1 MKLGKYLGAS
11 DLDKLANVR
20 VLNIT
25 NFGDVRFQFVCSK
38 QDGSKARDVFN
49 KLVERGKLQHFVLV
63 TTKMSFKQHSSL
75 VLKGTSTTNVDSLE
89 RVSSLHIDSVVRGD
103 AGVYSCHLGDWT
115 SQQCRPVGVS
125 VSESAP
131 DVYLDPLSLTVEVGS
146 RVQLKCVALNELR
159 AAQKFGYSWT
169 KNKKLFRNDPAHEIW
184 EELSPGGSLL
194 TVLNIQDTSTYTC
207 HVHGAFASVA
217 KSLTIYVRRPSLHPL
232 TCLPDSTPGNVGSQ
246 IPWPETLSD
255 VTAIQDVYYGT
266 LGNSALNRQVKQR
279 PGCLVTRRC
288 SLVGT
293 RAEWRLPDFSK
304 CATPAML
311 KIRNNLEKLSLNF
324 KPSFFFK

>member
-1 MKLGKYLGAS
+1 M
-11 DLDKLANVR
+11 
-20 VLNIT
+20 
-25 NFGDVRFQFVCSK
+25 F
-38 QDGSKARDVFN
+38 
-49 KLVERGKLQHFVLV
+49 
-63 TTKMSFKQHSSL
+63 
-75 VLKGTSTTNVDSLE
+75 
-89 RVSSLHIDSVVRGD
+89 
-103 AGVYSCHLGDWT
+103 
-115 SQQCRPVGVS
+115 
-125 VSESAP
+125 
-131 DVYLDPLSLTVEVGS
+131 
-146 RVQLKCVALNELR
+146 
-159 AAQKFGYSWT
+159 
-169 KNKKLFRNDPAHEIW
+169 
-184 EELSPGGSLL
+184 
-194 TVLNIQDTSTYTC
+194 QDTSTYTC

-311 KIRNNLEKLSLNF
+311 KIRNNVSAPAHSSFLSLSLYISTNILVALTF
-324 KPSFFFK
+324 PSVSLPLLVHVRTFQITLLLTQLLSFDQTLFQLCRNSFSSSSL